1 MIVHHRNDIEAQMM
15 MMMMMNIGGEENHD
29 QDHFLWID
37 DINIQAVTKV
47 DIIQNILVKNQDLDP
62 NLMIIIVHHIII
74 IIIEVPSKLNEII
87 IVHHHKNLHH
97 CHRDQDQDPNHDH
110 DLDDIIIDDENFCFF
125 FVKKIIL
132 SIVIHENKYFINSF
146 F

>member
-15 MMMMMNIGGEENHD
+15 MMMKIGGEEDHD

-37 DINIQAVTKV
+37 DINIQAVTKF

-62 NLMIIIVHHIII
+62 NLMIIIDHHII
-74 IIIEVPSKLNEII
+74 IIIEVPTNLNEII

-97 CHRDQDQDPNHDH
+97 CHRGQDQDQDPNHDH
-110 DLDDIIIDDENFCFF
+110 DLDDIIIDDENF
-125 FVKKIIL
+125 
-132 SIVIHENKYFINSF
+132 
-146 F
+146 